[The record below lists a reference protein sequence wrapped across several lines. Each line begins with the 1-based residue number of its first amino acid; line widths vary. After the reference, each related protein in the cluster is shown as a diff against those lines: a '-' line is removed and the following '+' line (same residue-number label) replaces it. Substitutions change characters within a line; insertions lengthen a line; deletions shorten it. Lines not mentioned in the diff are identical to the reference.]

1 MADRKG
7 KGRAG
12 PRIAILAL
20 LILGA
25 VSVLFLVRRDP
36 EPTALLLGAEQ
47 YLNLAR
53 LSKADLDAPDTY
65 ERAVG
70 VVREA
75 RSAMMLQYGNPAFLR
90 NFAETRRLLLEG
102 QRLTTQALEE
112 SRTEV
117 SVREAR
123 LQEEIAQIRSEA
135 SEVRDLLLRL
145 PPRYQKALRHV
156 VSAESRITAA
166 EAKLSSRE
174 SRDALEGMQ
183 MARTEVGVALRDV
196 RGLLVDF
203 LGRRDE
209 WATDLRRT
217 LEWSRSTGGTAFIV
231 DKLNHKGH
239 LVRNGRSVE
248 TFALELGPGW
258 LDRKIREGDRATPE
272 GRYQIVRKKGNGQTR
287 YHKAMLL
294 NYPNDEDLVR
304 FRRLRN
310 SGMVSH
316 GARIGGLIEIHG
328 DGGKGEDWTFGCISL
343 RDGDM
348 DRVYSNL
355 AVGSPVTI
363 IGIWDEPAWLT
374 RLLETASR

>member
-1 MADRKG
+1 
-7 KGRAG
+7 
-12 PRIAILAL
+12 
-20 LILGA
+20 LGA
-25 VSVLFLVRRDP
+25 LAVLFIVRRDP
-36 EPTALLLGAEQ
+36 EPASTLLGAEQ

-53 LSKADLDAPDTY
+53 LSKADLDATVTY
-65 ERAVG
+65 EQAVRK
-70 VVREA
+70 VRDA
-75 RSAMMLQYGNPAFLR
+75 RSAMMLEYGKPAFLR
-90 NFAETRRLLLEG
+90 SYGETRRLLLEG
-102 QRLTTQALEE
+102 HRLTTQALEE
-112 SRTEV
+112 ARTEI
-117 SVREAR
+117 SKREAR
-123 LQEEIAQIRSEA
+123 LQDEMTQIRADA

-145 PPRYQKALRHV
+145 PPRYQRALRHV

-174 SRDALEGMQ
+174 SRDALDEMHV
-183 MARTEVGVALRDV
+183 ARSEVSLALRDV
-196 RGLLVDF
+196 RGLLIDF
-203 LGRRDE
+203 LGRRSE
-209 WATDLRRT
+209 WTADLRRT
-217 LEWSRSTGGTAFIV
+217 LEWSRTTGGTAFIV

-239 LVRNGRSVE
+239 LVRNGRSQE

-294 NYPNDEDLVR
+294 NYPNDEDHVR

-310 SGMVSH
+310 NGMVSR

-343 RDGDM
+343 RDRDM
-348 DRVYSNL
+348 DRVFGNL

-363 IGIWDEPAWLT
+363 IGVWEEPAWLT